1 MDWLD
6 ALIVIVFIFFIAT
19 AFSAGFLRETVAM
32 ASAIAGVLLAGLF
45 YDDVAENVLT
55 SIDNETTQLVV
66 GFLIV
71 LVAVTAI
78 GQGITIL
85 LRPAVSVL
93 QLGVF
98 DQLLG
103 AGFGAVKAFVLI
115 EILLIL
121 FVTYPRWD
129 IDDRIRQSEFAG
141 IMLDA
146 SRPMLEILPVEFEA
160 KVDQFTGD

>member
-55 SIDNETTQLVV
+55 SIDNQTTQYVV

-71 LVAVTAI
+71 LVGVTAI

-93 QLGVF
+93 QLGVL

>member
-19 AFSAGFLRETVAM
+19 AFTAGFLRETVAM
-32 ASAIAGVLLAGLF
+32 ASSIAAVLLAGLF

-55 SIDNETTQLVV
+55 SIDNQTTQYVV

-71 LVAVTAI
+71 LVGVTAI

-85 LRPAVSVL
+85 LRPAVSVM
-93 QLGVF
+93 QLGVL
-98 DQLLG
+98 DQILG

-129 IDDRIRQSEFAG
+129 IDDRIRESEFASV
-141 IMLDA
+141 MLDA
-146 SRPMLEILPVEFEA
+146 SRPMLEILPAEFEA

>member
-19 AFSAGFLRETVAM
+19 AFTAGFLRETVAM
-32 ASAIAGVLLAGLF
+32 ASSIAAVLLAGLF

-55 SIDNETTQLVV
+55 SIDNQATAYVV
-66 GFLIV
+66 GFLVV
-71 LVAVTAI
+71 LVGVTAL

-85 LRPAVSVL
+85 LRPAVSVM
-93 QLGVF
+93 QLGVL
-98 DQLLG
+98 DQVLG

-115 EILLIL
+115 EILLFL
-121 FVTYPRWD
+121 FVAYPRWD
-129 IDDRIRQSEFAG
+129 IDDRIRESGFASV
-141 IMLDA
+141 MLDA
-146 SRPMLEILPVEFEA
+146 SRPMLEILPAEFET